1 MRTISF
7 NLISLLWL
15 AWLVYWFIAG
25 RNVKAT
31 QRTESIASRLSHVV
45 PLIVAFA
52 LLSPNRLP
60 GNFLGQQIVPWN
72 DAFYPIGVVLVAAG
86 LLFSCWARYV
96 LGRNWSG
103 IVTVK
108 DNHELIRTGPYRY
121 VRHPIYTGLLLAFVG
136 CAVARDEWRGVLA
149 IVIAYVA
156 LWRKSLLEE
165 RWMIDTFGD
174 AYRRFRSEVPALI
187 PNPFR
192 RATATPQ

>member
-1 MRTISF
+1 MRPMYF
-7 NLISLLWL
+7 NLIQLLWL
-15 AWLVYWFIAG
+15 AWLVYWFVAG

-31 QRTESIASRLSHVV
+31 RQVESVASRASHII
-45 PLIVAFA
+45 PLIVAF
-52 LLSPNRLP
+52 LLLAPRHLP

-86 LLFSCWARYV
+86 LFFSCWARYV

-108 DNHELIRTGPYRY
+108 DDHELIRTGPYRY

-136 CAVARDEWRGVLA
+136 CTVAIDEWRGVLA
-149 IVIAYVA
+149 VVIAYVSF
-156 LWRKSLLEE
+156 WRKSLLEE
-165 RWMIDTFGD
+165 QWMIDTFGD

-187 PNPFR
+187 PNPFHR
-192 RATATPQ
+192 VAATPK

>member
-1 MRTISF
+1 MRSMYF
-7 NLISLLWL
+7 NLIQLLWL

-31 QRTESIASRLSHVV
+31 RRTESFVSLASHVI
-45 PLIVAFA
+45 PLIVAFL
-52 LLSPNRLP
+52 LLSPKHLP
-60 GNFLGQQIVPWN
+60 RNFLGEQIVPWN

-86 LLFSCWARYV
+86 LFFACWARYV

-108 DNHELIRTGPYRY
+108 DDHELIRTGPYRY

-136 CAVARDEWRGVLA
+136 CAVAIDEWRGALA
-149 IVIAYVA
+149 VIIAYVS

-187 PNPFR
+187 PNPFH
-192 RATATPQ
+192 RAAATPK